1 MNKKIIFSGMQASG
15 VMTLGNYLG
24 AVRNW
29 SQLQDEYNCFYS
41 VVDLHALT
49 VRQEPEELRRRCK
62 NLLALYLACGL
73 DPKKNTIYFQSHVS
87 EHAELSWVLNCYTYM
102 GELSRMT
109 QFKEKSARHA
119 DNINAGLFDYPVLMA
134 ADILL
139 YQTDLVPVGED
150 QKQHVEICRDIA
162 IRFNKIYGD
171 IFTIPEPYIPK
182 VGARIMSLADPTKK
196 MSKSDENVNGFI
208 SVIDPPEVI
217 MKKCKRAVTDSDN
230 RVVYEEGKDGINN
243 LLNIYCCATG
253 KSMDTAVAEFD
264 GAGYGK
270 FKTSVAE
277 AVIACLEPVQ
287 TEYHRLIKN
296 EDYLAEVAKTGADKA
311 RAAARI
317 TLERV
322 YEAIGLVKKG

>member
-1 MNKKIIFSGMQASG
+1 MDKKIIFSGMQASG

-29 SQLQDEYNCFYS
+29 SQLQNEYNCFYS

-49 VRQEPEELRRRCK
+49 VRQDPEELRRRCK

-73 DPKKNTIYFQSHVS
+73 DPEKNTIYIQSHVS
-87 EHAELSWVLNCYTYM
+87 EHAELSWILNCYTYM

-196 MSKSDENVNGFI
+196 MSKSDENANGFI

-217 MKKCKRAVTDSDN
+217 LKKCKRAVTDSDN

-253 KSMDTAVAEFD
+253 KSMDAAVAEFD
-264 GAGYGK
+264 GAGYGR
-270 FKTSVAE
+270 FKTAVAE

-287 TEYHRLIKN
+287 AEYHRLIEN
-296 EDYLAEVAKTGADKA
+296 EDYLAKVAKTGADKA

-322 YEAIGLVKKG
+322 FDAIGLVKKG

>member
-1 MNKKIIFSGMQASG
+1 MDKKIIFSGMQASG

-208 SVIDPPEVI
+208 SVIDPSEVI

>member
-1 MNKKIIFSGMQASG
+1 
-15 VMTLGNYLG
+15 
-24 AVRNW
+24 
-29 SQLQDEYNCFYS
+29 
-41 VVDLHALT
+41 
-49 VRQEPEELRRRCK
+49 
-62 NLLALYLACGL
+62 
-73 DPKKNTIYFQSHVS
+73 
-87 EHAELSWVLNCYTYM
+87 
-102 GELSRMT
+102 
-109 QFKEKSARHA
+109 
-119 DNINAGLFDYPVLMA
+119 
-134 ADILL
+134 
-139 YQTDLVPVGED
+139 
-150 QKQHVEICRDIA
+150 
-162 IRFNKIYGD
+162 
-171 IFTIPEPYIPK
+171 
-182 VGARIMSLADPTKK
+182 
-196 MSKSDENVNGFI
+196 
-208 SVIDPPEVI
+208 

>member
-87 EHAELSWVLNCYTYM
+87 EHAELSWVLNCYTYK

>member
-1 MNKKIIFSGMQASG
+1 MDKKIIFSGMQASG

-102 GELSRMT
+102 GELSRMP

-208 SVIDPPEVI
+208 SVIDPSEVI

-270 FKTSVAE
+270 FKTSVA
-277 AVIACLEPVQ
+277 VIACLEPVQ